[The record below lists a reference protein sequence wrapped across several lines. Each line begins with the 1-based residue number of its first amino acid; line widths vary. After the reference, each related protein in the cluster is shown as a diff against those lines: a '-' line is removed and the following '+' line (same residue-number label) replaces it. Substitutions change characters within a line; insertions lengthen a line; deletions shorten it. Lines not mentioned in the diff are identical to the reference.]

1 MLIRRLIGS
10 LVLIWLVLTLTFA
23 LVRAAPGDPASLLI
37 PASASASD
45 AARLRAELGLDKP
58 LAVQYARSGERRVGE
73 EGRCRGAP
81 DHLKKKKIRIGR
93 AIKPGRKEQVGHCI
107 SLPRKERSS
116 PNEIY
121 NRIKQHVPMGG
132 RCS

>member
-58 LAVQYARSGERRVGE
+58 LAVQYARW
-73 EGRCRGAP
+73 
-81 DHLKKKKIRIGR
+81 GR
-93 AIKPGRKEQVGHCI
+93 ALVTGDLGESFALRRPVVAGLPPGPPPFVAPGGA
-107 SLPRKERSS
+107 S
-116 PNEIY
+116 PAPALFL
-121 NRIKQHVPMGG
+121 RVAARQCPGTPPPF
-132 RCS
+132 RP